1 MAHSF
6 YQVSEEDSLET
17 ILYILQAEEDVKVRL
32 LVLSSNILL
41 AMLQKLAAS
50 PGAAAAYSEVVVYRD
65 LLLLGDLATISQEKR
80 PYQWI
85 QQAGSL
91 SGPGTPP
98 PPLASLTPPSQPRRP
113 S

>member
-1 MAHSF
+1 MSCRAPAF
-6 YQVSEEDSLET
+6 
-17 ILYILQAEEDVKVRL
+17 
-32 LVLSSNILL
+32 
-41 AMLQKLAAS
+41 
-50 PGAAAAYSEVVVYRD
+50 AYSEVVVYRD

-80 PYQWI
+80 PYQWL

-98 PPLASLTPPSQPRRP
+98 PPPASLTPPSQPRRP

>member
-1 MAHSF
+1 MI
-6 YQVSEEDSLET
+6 VLPW
-17 ILYILQAEEDVKVRL
+17 L
-32 LVLSSNILL
+32 LKL
-41 AMLQKLAAS
+41 AIAWYARAGGVIFVQISLQKLAAS

-98 PPLASLTPPSQPRRP
+98 HPDILL
-113 S
+113 